1 MNREKNTKQT
11 TLFAFVVLSIAI
23 AGYFTGLQAPMVAST
38 TSRSSPVEHLKTES
52 SSRLEVGVIPATP
65 YADIAEATTKHRH
78 HTRLASLKSEFD
90 PFEEI
95 RIAPGEK
102 SAALDQRSRNRAF
115 NGSPPTIPHPIEQRS
130 DKSCV
135 ACHSQGV
142 RTESLRIPR
151 MSHQF
156 LANCTQCHIESN
168 PRHMVAVEFRE
179 NGFAG
184 LAAPTGGPRAFEG
197 APPQI
202 PHTTWMRVDC
212 LSCHGDGGQR
222 GIRTTHPWR
231 MNCQQCHT
239 PSALFDQTLLAVEPQ
254 FLPGPQIKQ

>member
-1 MNREKNTKQT
+1 MNPEKKTKHT
-11 TLFAFVVLSIAI
+11 TLFTFVVLSITI

-38 TSRSSPVEHLKTES
+38 SSQSGSAEHLKTKAPA
-52 SSRLEVGVIPATP
+52 RLEVGVIPATP
-65 YADIAEATTKHRH
+65 YADIAGATNQHRR
-78 HTRLASLKSEFD
+78 HTRLASLKSAIE
-90 PFEEI
+90 PLAEI
-95 RIAPGEK
+95 TIAPGEK
-102 SAALDQRSRNRAF
+102 SAALDQRRKNRAL
-115 NGSPPTIPHPIEQRS
+115 NGSPPTIPHPIDQRY

-142 RTESLRIPR
+142 RTKSLRIPR

-156 LANCTQCHIESN
+156 LANCTQCHIENN
-168 PRHMVAVEFRE
+168 PRHMAAFSFCE
-179 NGFAG
+179 NDFAG

-202 PHTTWMRVDC
+202 PHTTWMRSDC
-212 LSCHGDGGQR
+212 LSCHGDAGQQ

-231 MNCQQCHT
+231 KSCQQCHT
-239 PSALFDQTLLAVEPQ
+239 PSASFDQTLLAVEPQ